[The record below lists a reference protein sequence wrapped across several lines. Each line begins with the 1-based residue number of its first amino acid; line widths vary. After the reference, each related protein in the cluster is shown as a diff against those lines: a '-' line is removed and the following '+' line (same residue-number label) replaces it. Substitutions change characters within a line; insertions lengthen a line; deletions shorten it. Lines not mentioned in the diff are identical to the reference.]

1 MALYDF
7 LRQIFVKKSEKPR
20 KPRPQ
25 AGKSTREAADEALN
39 EIFRKH
45 RKN

>member
-1 MALYDF
+1 MNISDILKLF
-7 LRQIFVKKSEKPR
+7 QKKPQGTK
-20 KPRPQ
+20 KPQ
-25 AGKSTREAADEALN
+25 AKNCPSSKQAADEALN